1 MRPLYKREK
10 RSNQHF
16 WWLIE
21 LSLGQFLNLRN
32 GDISRHIHNWDN
44 HHEYR
49 LIRWFRRFWWWW
61 IPAREKPSQ
70 FNRIDWLLCTK
81 YQIRQ
86 SRSAW
91 NWNRRAG
98 DAGTYVTQVQ
108 FWTWKCRAYYFCIR
122 KRASGDKPLN
132 GAFIVGCTHVT
143 AQAAVLIET
152 LVELGAKVRWCAC
165 NIFSTQNEVAAA
177 LAEAGIPIY
186 AWKGEGEADFWWC
199 IEKCVAHEGWKVNI
213 KM

>member
-1 MRPLYKREK
+1 M
-10 RSNQHF
+10 SF
-16 WWLIE
+16 
-21 LSLGQFLNLRN
+21 
-32 GDISRHIHNWDN
+32 
-44 HHEYR
+44 
-49 LIRWFRRFWWWW
+49 
-61 IPAREKPSQ
+61 
-70 FNRIDWLLCTK
+70 TK
-81 YQIRQ
+81 M
-86 SRSAW
+86 
-91 NWNRRAG
+91 
-98 DAGTYVTQVQ
+98 
-108 FWTWKCRAYYFCIR
+108 FFFR

-199 IEKCVAHEGWKVNI
+199 IEKCVAHGDWKVCSI
-213 KM
+213 